1 MKTPLSALVCD
12 DQRDVADTLSML
24 LMVSGHSVTTTYS
37 GMQAMSAA
45 ERVKPDVAF
54 LDIGLPDVNG
64 YEVASAIRSK
74 PWGSKVVL
82 IAITGY
88 GSDTDKRKAHEAGFN
103 YHFTKPVNYP
113 NLERLLESID

>member
-1 MKTPLSALVCD
+1 MKTTLSALVCD

-24 LMVSGHSVTTTYS
+24 LTVSGHSVTTTYT
-37 GMQAMSAA
+37 GRQAMSAA
-45 ERVKPDVAF
+45 EKVKPDVAF

-64 YEVASAIRSK
+64 YEVATAIRSK
-74 PWGSKVVL
+74 PWGANVVL

-88 GSDTDKRKAHEAGFN
+88 GSAADKLQAQRAGFN